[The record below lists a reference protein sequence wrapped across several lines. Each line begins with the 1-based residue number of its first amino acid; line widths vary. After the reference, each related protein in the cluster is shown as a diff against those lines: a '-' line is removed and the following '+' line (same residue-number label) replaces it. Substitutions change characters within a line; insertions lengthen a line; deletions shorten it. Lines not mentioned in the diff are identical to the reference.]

1 MNLTYGDYIL
11 LEIALLQYVK
21 DIDLSTQSGQYI
33 SIILGKVEY
42 QLAKLNELSK
52 KQFPVSAS
60 KTGPAAG
67 PNLN

>member
-1 MNLTYGDYIL
+1 MILTYGDYIL

-33 SIILGKVEY
+33 SVIRGKVEY

-52 KQFPVSAS
+52 KQSPVEQS

-67 PNLN
+67 PSLN